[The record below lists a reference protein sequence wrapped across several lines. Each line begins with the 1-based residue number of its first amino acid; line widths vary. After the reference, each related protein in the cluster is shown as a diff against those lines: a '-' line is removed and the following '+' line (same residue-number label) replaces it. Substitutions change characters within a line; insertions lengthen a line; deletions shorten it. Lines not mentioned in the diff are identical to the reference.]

1 MRSTPELVV
10 ALAEVEVLDDGGLQL
25 VELSP
30 VDPWM
35 ADPREPLELQE
46 GEVKV
51 R

>member
-1 MRSTPELVV
+1 M
-10 ALAEVEVLDDGGLQL
+10 LDDGGLQL

-51 R
+51 RVLILRFR